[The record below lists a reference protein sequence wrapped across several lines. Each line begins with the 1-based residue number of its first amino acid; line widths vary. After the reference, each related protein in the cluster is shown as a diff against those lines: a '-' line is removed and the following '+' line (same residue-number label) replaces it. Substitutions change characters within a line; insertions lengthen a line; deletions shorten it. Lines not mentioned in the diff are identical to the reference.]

1 MKQRC
6 LSLLQSCGSMDELR
20 QIHARLHSSGFAGD
34 EFLTSEMLRFCALS
48 PRGDLSYA
56 GTLLLSAADTV
67 LSSWNHVIRG
77 YSQSDFPREATLLF
91 LHMRRRGLTPN
102 EFTFP
107 FVLKACAR
115 IRSLQLGTQVHA
127 DTLKN
132 GVHPVVYVQNALMNL
147 YGSCRRID
155 EVRRLFDGMSLRTV
169 VSWNTVLSA
178 CADNALPEESIDIFG
193 QMRSCG
199 IEPDQTTHVILLS
212 AAAELGC
219 LSFGRWLH
227 GQLIGSKLAL
237 NVQLGTALVDM
248 YAKCGAVRYAS
259 RVFERMALKNVWTW
273 SAMIL
278 GLAQHGYASQAI
290 ELFQQMKNGS
300 VEPNYV
306 TYLAV
311 LCACS
316 HAGLVNEGYRFF
328 REMVEEHG
336 IDPTMAHYSAM
347 VDVLGRKGCLH
358 EAYHFIRSMP
368 LEPDAVVW
376 RTLLSACQLHV
387 AKDVTGIG
395 KDVNR
400 ILLKLEPKRSGNY
413 VLASNLYTEEGSWE
427 EAAKARRV
435 MREEGLKKVPGE
447 SCVEVGGRICRFI
460 SGDESCIN
468 FEDICQ
474 ILDGLKLNMKMPYS
488 YPYVYLTTTVL

>member
-34 EFLTSEMLRFCALS
+34 KFLNSEMLRFCALS

-56 GTLLLSAADTV
+56 STLLLSAADTM

-77 YSQSDFPREATLLF
+77 YSQSDFPMEATLVF
-91 LHMRRRGLTPN
+91 LHMRRRGLRPD

-107 FVLKACAR
+107 FVLKACAKIMCLR
-115 IRSLQLGTQVHA
+115 LGRQVHA

-147 YGSCRRID
+147 YGSCRRMD

-178 CADNALPEESIDIFG
+178 CAHNALPEESIDIFG

-199 IEPDQTTHVILLS
+199 FEPDQTTYAILLS

-227 GQLIGSKLAL
+227 GQLIGSKLVL
-237 NVQLGTALVDM
+237 NVQLGTALVNM

-290 ELFQQMKNGS
+290 ELFDQMVNAS

-328 REMVEEHG
+328 HEMVEEHR

-368 LEPDAVVW
+368 SEPDAVVW

-387 AKDVTGIG
+387 AKDVTSIG
-395 KDVNR
+395 KDVKR
-400 ILLKLEPKRSGNY
+400 ILLELEPKRGGNY
-413 VLASNLYTEEGSWE
+413 VMASNLYSEEGSWE
-427 EAAKARRV
+427 EAAKVRRV
-435 MREEGLKKVPGE
+435 MREEGLKKVPGG
-447 SCVEVGGRICRFI
+447 SCIEVGGRICRFI

-488 YPYVYLTTTVL
+488 YLYGFY